1 MGEMKI
7 EGTLKKA
14 KNYWAAS
21 VPLLL
26 VHTQGKSKKEACL
39 MAKDAIESLVECKGF
54 EVSVSM
60 ETSSTFTVQSNDEA
74 KLIAFA
80 LKQQRNHYGL
90 SVRDVVAR
98 MGLKSPTSYSQY
110 ETGKV
115 NPTLEKISRLFYAI
129 NNDLEIILKIK

>member
-1 MGEMKI
+1 M
-7 EGTLKKA
+7 
-14 KNYWAAS
+14 
-21 VPLLL
+21 V
-26 VHTQGKSKKEACL
+26 
-39 MAKDAIESLVECKGF
+39 KDAIEGLVESDGF

-60 ETSSTFTVQSNDEA
+60 ETSSTFTIQSNDET

-80 LKQQRNHYGL
+80 LKQQRNHHRL

-115 NPTLEKISRLFYAI
+115 NPTLEKISKLFCAI
-129 NNDLEIILKIK
+129 NNNLEIILKIK

>member
-1 MGEMKI
+1 MKI

-26 VHTQGKSKKEACL
+26 VYTQGKSKKDACL
-39 MAKDAIESLVECKGF
+39 MVKDAIESLVESDGF

-60 ETSSTFTVQSNDEA
+60 ETSSTFTVKSGDEA
-74 KLIAFA
+74 RLIAFA
-80 LKQQRNHYGL
+80 LKQQRNHHRL
-90 SVRDVVAR
+90 SIRDVVSR

-115 NPTLEKISRLFYAI
+115 NPSLEKISRLFCAI
-129 NNDLEIILKIK
+129 NSDLEIILKVKA